1 MPPFFSSAFAA
12 LSEHKLEVLGPN
24 AAKTDGAPV
33 NVSYIEEHPDQEN
46 IILFLHANAV
56 GKDFF
61 APIIN
66 QAVLAPF
73 RLIAVSVP
81 GFQSVHDFAKTIHQF
96 IVQLGVDIERV
107 TVFGWLIDEQLAKL
121 LLQKN
126 KNNKQ
131 FAQIILTDASFKNL
145 TQREETITSYPSRFF
160 VLHGDKVDER
170 ELESSGPVITRNAP
184 ERVGRFL
191 AEMGWLMIARLS
203 YQNSARALNLPQGEA
218 DALLLQDSHI
228 SKQALDSVMALGG
241 SIATITEIKK
251 MMSKVD
257 QRNWHP

>member
-1 MPPFFSSAFAA
+1 M
-12 LSEHKLEVLGPN
+12 
-24 AAKTDGAPV
+24 
-33 NVSYIEEHPDQEN
+33 
-46 IILFLHANAV
+46 
-56 GKDFF
+56 
-61 APIIN
+61 
-66 QAVLAPF
+66 
-73 RLIAVSVP
+73 P

-145 TQREETITSYPSRFF
+145 TQREETITSYPSRYF